1 VGQHSNWQWHLDE
14 VFVKING
21 ERFYLWRA
29 VDHEGEVL
37 ECFVTKRRNKAAA
50 KKFLIKAMR
59 KYGSPRIITLILFY
73 LQKAINC
80 EKQLNREL

>member
-1 VGQHSNWQWHLDE
+1 MPDDTVM
-14 VFVKING
+14 
-21 ERFYLWRA
+21 LWLVRLTTP
-29 VDHEGEVL
+29 VL